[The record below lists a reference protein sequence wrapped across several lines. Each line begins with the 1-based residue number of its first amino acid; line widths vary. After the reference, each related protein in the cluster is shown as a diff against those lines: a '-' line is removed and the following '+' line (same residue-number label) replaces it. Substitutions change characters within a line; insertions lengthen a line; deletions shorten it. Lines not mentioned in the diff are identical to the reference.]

1 MCGCRRKRPF
11 RWVSAHFFRWHP
23 KKIIR
28 NNCQSPLEEALSCDI
43 VLQRALRFTKHARAE
58 VKLTLT
64 QVVFETSFKVE
75 PWSFHSIILYLLNE
89 VPTNPFNI

>member
-1 MCGCRRKRPF
+1 MWGSHRKRPCAGYLHISLGG
-11 RWVSAHFFRWHP
+11 VL
-23 KKIIR
+23 KIIR
-28 NNCQSPLEEALSCDI
+28 NNCQTPLEEALSCYI
-43 VLQRALRFTKHARAE
+43 VLQRALRFIKHARAE
-58 VKLTLT
+58 VNLTLT